1 MMHLQMMERGRAF
14 IIALYLLRQQQGV
27 KKARASQLGRRPWNA
42 YLADP
47 EILKIP
53 GENS

>member
-27 KKARASQLGRRPWNA
+27 KKARASQRDEDLGTP
-42 YLADP
+42 
-47 EILKIP
+47 I
-53 GENS
+53 